1 MNDVS
6 ENHTVDDNVI
16 GSVAGIPKGDSPG
29 LSVDVMEV
37 ENEKYHEKVAFI
49 LPLSSGRFAVLT
61 PQRRLYQIV
70 DALEEAVGL
79 APRAY
84 EADRQTRKR
93 EDLVQQYASSIM
105 AGEDLL
111 KELGL

>member
-1 MNDVS
+1 
-6 ENHTVDDNVI
+6 
-16 GSVAGIPKGDSPG
+16 
-29 LSVDVMEV
+29 MEV

-79 APRAY
+79 APAAY
-84 EADRQTRKR
+84 EAARQTWKR
-93 EDLVQQYASSIM
+93 EDEGRNMAAAKVLVSD
-105 AGEDLL
+105 DLL